1 MAARNR
7 PRALPK
13 EDVDAHE
20 ERDLWTKIVNELK
33 ELSRM
38 SKRVNEL
45 LSEIAQEEERLADSG
60 SSRVTTPC

>member
-13 EDVDAHE
+13 EDGDAHE

-33 ELSRM
+33 ELARM

-45 LSEIAQEEERLADSG
+45 AAEILDEEQRLAVG
-60 SSRVTTPC
+60 GEFCF